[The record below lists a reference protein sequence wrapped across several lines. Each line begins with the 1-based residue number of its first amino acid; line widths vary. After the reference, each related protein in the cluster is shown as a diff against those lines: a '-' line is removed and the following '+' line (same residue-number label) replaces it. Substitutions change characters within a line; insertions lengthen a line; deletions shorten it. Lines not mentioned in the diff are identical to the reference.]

1 MRKKAIILGMALVA
15 AAIIFLVSNVEY
27 EVKEGTIDIKEL
39 VKDYSTSDMGKDSA
53 SITSHDLIVAKSDG
67 SEHSYEL
74 PKDEFFVSIAPYL
87 NETHPCSLH
96 NLTGCQGEMAN
107 EEFAVYIEDEEGNAV
122 VDEVMK
128 SQDNGFID
136 LWIPRDQ
143 TYKIS
148 IAYKGKKADS
158 TISSFKGDDTCI
170 TTMQLS

>member
-27 EVKEGTIDIKEL
+27 EVKEETIDIKEL
-39 VKDYSTSDMGKDSA
+39 VKDYSTSDMGEDSA

-74 PKDEFFVSIAPYL
+74 PKDEFFVSIAPYI
-87 NETHPCSLH
+87 NETHPCALH

-107 EEFAVYIEDEEGNAV
+107 EEFAVYIEDKEGNAV

-128 SQDNGFID
+128 SHDNGFID

-158 TISSFKGDDTCI
+158 TISSFKGDHTCI

>member
-1 MRKKAIILGMALVA
+1 MRKKAIILGIALVA
-15 AAIIFLVSNVEY
+15 AAIIFLVFNFDE
-27 EVKEGTIDIKEL
+27 EAKDIKEL
-39 VKDYSTSDMGKDSA
+39 IKSYSTSDMGEDSA

-67 SEHSYEL
+67 SKHSYEL
-74 PKDEFFVSIAPYL
+74 PKDEFFVSIAPYI
-87 NETHPCSLH
+87 NETHPCALH

-107 EEFAVYIEDEEGNAV
+107 EKFAVYIEDEEGNAV

-128 SQDNGFID
+128 SHDNGFID

-158 TISSFKGDDTCI
+158 TISSFKGDHTCI